1 MNYGL
6 SSKNLVEDPDLSS
19 CGNTCSSIA
28 CSYGSSFIF
37 TMTIVVFKQQKL
49 EITPTPSW
57 FAFLPSIQS
66 MVALVVILAF
76 LFDPIV
82 EIDIDVICCCGLRWM
97 LHNTLHGCFLP
108 LEDYNI
114 CIFFFIKLK

>member
-1 MNYGL
+1 
-6 SSKNLVEDPDLSS
+6 
-19 CGNTCSSIA
+19 
-28 CSYGSSFIF
+28 
-37 TMTIVVFKQQKL
+37 
-49 EITPTPSW
+49 
-57 FAFLPSIQS
+57 